1 MQERS
6 LQSFLA
12 VCPVYLK
19 PPGGY
24 GASVLGLRQRNDE
37 TIDPKKSDYPSKR
50 PKQCEGSGRIIYNVV
65 DDDDDGGEDHDEGED
80 NHDRPKI

>member
-1 MQERS
+1 MQARP

-37 TIDPKKSDYPSKR
+37 TIDPKKVIIPATDPNSV
-50 PKQCEGSGRIIYNVV
+50 GGVGR
-65 DDDDDGGEDHDEGED
+65 
-80 NHDRPKI
+80 